1 MLRGVRELY
10 RSKKLVFLLLTPACT
25 FLFFWFST
33 YVLRNFNSSEAVDSQ
48 INFMLLFTTIASVV
62 IYLFFIGLR
71 FKVDVVYA
79 LTLGLVIAY
88 LSTSTMLI
96 NVDRSRSFYVLSWI
110 NEYKFP
116 SVESQRSYDM
126 VRSSENLA
134 EIPINQRIE
143 EQVRRGFVTSHQGIL
158 VLTFKGEA
166 ALIMAELLASN
177 FRLKGWYKNKY

>member
-1 MLRGVRELY
+1 MPWSIRQLY

-25 FLFFWFST
+25 FLFFWFAT
-33 YVLRNFNSSEAVDSQ
+33 YVLRSFNSSEAIDSQ
-48 INFMLLFTTIASVV
+48 INFILLFTTIATSV

-79 LTLGLVIAY
+79 VTLGLVVAY

-110 NEYKFP
+110 DEYKFP
-116 SVESQRSYDM
+116 SMESQRSYDM
-126 VRSSENLA
+126 VLSSEKLA

-143 EQVRRGFVTSHQGIL
+143 EQVRRGFVSSHQGIL
-158 VLTFKGEA
+158 VLTFKGAA
-166 ALIMAELLASN
+166 ALSLAELLASH